1 MSQTILLTGI
11 TGFIAKAI
19 AADLLNAGYAVRG
32 ALRSPD
38 RAQEVRDALAP
49 RLTDRDSLTRLSF
62 VTLDLMADDGWD
74 AAMKGVA
81 AVIHTASPF
90 PAKTPAQEADLIRPA
105 VDGVLRALRAAEAA
119 GVRRVVMTSSTAAIM
134 QRDLP
139 DGTTVTAEMWS
150 DLNHVSMTAYARSK
164 TLAERAAW
172 DFAEQHPSMQLTA
185 INPSLV
191 IGTPLDRHYG
201 TSLGVIA
208 QMISGKLPLMPN
220 VGLALVDVTDVAQAH
235 VAALKA
241 PDSIGRRILLVSDYV
256 MARDLVAMLR
266 DAAPQARLPR
276 VAVPRLVA
284 RAIGLVSPQ
293 VRSLVP
299 LIDKT
304 LHIDNAPARDLLGIA
319 FTPPAKA
326 VAATVRALNA

>member
-19 AADLLNAGYAVRG
+19 AADLLNTGYAVRG
-32 ALRSPD
+32 SLRRPD
-38 RAQEVRDALAP
+38 RAQEVMDALAP
-49 RLTDRDSLTRLSF
+49 RLTDRASLTRLSF
-62 VTLDLMADDGWD
+62 VTLDLMADDGWA
-74 AAMKGVA
+74 AAMEGVA

-90 PAKTPAQEADLIRPA
+90 PAKTPRQEADLIRPA

-134 QRDLP
+134 QRELP

-191 IGTPLDRHYG
+191 IGTPLDPHYG
-201 TSLGVIA
+201 TSLRLIA
-208 QMISGKLPLMPN
+208 QMISGKVPLMPN
-220 VGLALVDVTDVAQAH
+220 VGLALVDVADVAQAH

-276 VAVPRLVA
+276 VAVPRLLA

>member
-1 MSQTILLTGI
+1 MTGI

-32 ALRSPD
+32 SLRSPD
-38 RAQEVRDALAP
+38 RAQEVRDAIAP
-49 RLTDRDSLTRLSF
+49 RLTDRASLTRLSF

-74 AAMKGVA
+74 AAMEGVA

-90 PAKTPAQEADLIRPA
+90 PAKTPAHEADLIRPA

-241 PDSIGRRILLVSDYV
+241 PHSIGKRILLVSDYV

-319 FTPPAKA
+319 FTPPAGA
-326 VAATVRALNA
+326 VAATVCALNA